1 MPKRKSL
8 LLFFLLFSLLLAGC
22 SPEATLPTALATLP
36 QPTAVN
42 TPLPG
47 EPTWTPSPQPV
58 NPTPTVNVAEPNP
71 VQITEL
77 AHVQVQRELV
87 VAIKFQNIL
96 PDALLRDVNYEILAL
111 DATGNRI
118 AQESGVIPF
127 LIPEQTMGLVRS
139 FQLIAGV
146 QAETVEVR
154 FSAGTQ
160 DRNLKLQSPFEVI
173 NPAFF
178 VDLNGAVMTGWL
190 QNRDRQTYTEVE
202 VNAIGYNAKG
212 EIVGGGSI
220 LTEFVPAKDRIGVS
234 IPVTVSEA
242 PVLVEIY
249 PWISTYSAS
258 LESGSWWKNIKVQD
272 WDFIITGQGYVTGGA
287 ILTNITDQVLTGT
300 YYIIT
305 VADAQDRVCAVSRG
319 FIPMLLPGE
328 TLNFSPGI
336 LYPPTT
342 AQAAKVDLIIVP
354 GEFGEYPL
362 AYNPLSITQ
371 STLLLEEQ
379 EVPIVRTTVLNNLNA
394 SLSGTLV
401 TVVLKNERGRI
412 VGGGQALTGQ
422 ILAGSTLQVDVPVGF
437 IGNPENLTI
446 AASVTLP
453 TGVVIGE

>member
-8 LLFFLLFSLLLAGC
+8 LLFFLLFSLLLVSC

-36 QPTAVN
+36 KPTAVN

-47 EPTWTPSPQPV
+47 EPTWTPSPRPI

-178 VDLNGAVMTGWL
+178 VDLKGAMMTSWL
-190 QNRDRQTYTEVE
+190 QNRDKQTYTEVE

-220 LTEFVPAKDRIGVS
+220 LTEFVPEKDRIGVS

-258 LESGSWWKNIKVQD
+258 LESGSWWKNVKVQD
-272 WDFIITGQGYVTGGA
+272 WDFIITDQGYVAGGA

-328 TLNFSPGI
+328 TLNFSPGV

-379 EVPIVRTTVLNNLNA
+379 EVPIVRMTVLNNLNA

-401 TVVLKNERGRI
+401 TVVLKNELGRI

>member
-1 MPKRKSL
+1 
-8 LLFFLLFSLLLAGC
+8 
-22 SPEATLPTALATLP
+22 
-36 QPTAVN
+36 
-42 TPLPG
+42 
-47 EPTWTPSPQPV
+47 
-58 NPTPTVNVAEPNP
+58 VNVAEPNP

-77 AHVQVQRELV
+77 AHVQVQRDLV
-87 VAIKFQNIL
+87 VAIKFQNVL

-111 DATGNRI
+111 DAAGNRI
-118 AQESGVIPF
+118 AQEAGVIPF
-127 LIPEQTMGLVRS
+127 LIPQQTMGLART
-139 FQLIAGV
+139 FQLLAGM
-146 QAETVEVR
+146 QTETVAVR

-160 DRNLKLQSPFEVI
+160 DRDLKLQSPFEVI

-190 QNRDRQTYTEVE
+190 QNRDKQTYTEVE

-212 EIVGGGSI
+212 EIVGGGSL
-220 LTEFVPAKDRIGVS
+220 LTDFVPEEDRIGVS

-249 PWISTYSAS
+249 PWISTYSTS
-258 LESGSWWKNIKVQD
+258 LEGGSWWKNIKVED
-272 WDFIITGQGYVTGGA
+272 WDFIITDEGYVAGGA

-305 VADAQDRVCAVSRG
+305 IADAQDRVCAVSRG

-328 TLNFSPGI
+328 TLNFSPGV

-342 AQAAKVDLIIVP
+342 ANAAKVDLIIVP

-362 AYNPLSITQ
+362 VYNPLSITQ
-371 STLLLEEQ
+371 SALLLEEQ
-379 EVPIVRTTVLNNLNA
+379 EAPIVRTTVLNNLNA

-401 TVVLKNERGRI
+401 STVLKNEDGRI
-412 VGGGQALTGQ
+412 IGGGQTLTGPVR
-422 ILAGSTLQVDVPVGF
+422 AGSTLQVDVPVEFLGS
-437 IGNPENLTI
+437 PENLTI

>member
-1 MPKRKSL
+1 
-8 LLFFLLFSLLLAGC
+8 
-22 SPEATLPTALATLP
+22 
-36 QPTAVN
+36 
-42 TPLPG
+42 
-47 EPTWTPSPQPV
+47 
-58 NPTPTVNVAEPNP
+58 VNVAEPNP

-77 AHVQVQRELV
+77 AHVQVQRDLV
-87 VAIKFQNIL
+87 VAIKFQNVL

-111 DATGNRI
+111 DAAGNRI
-118 AQESGVIPF
+118 AQEAGVIPF
-127 LIPEQTMGLVRS
+127 LIPQQTMGLART
-139 FQLIAGV
+139 FQLLAGM
-146 QAETVEVR
+146 QTETVAVR

-160 DRNLKLQSPFEVI
+160 DRDLKLQSPFEVI

-190 QNRDRQTYTEVE
+190 QNRDKQTYTEVE

-212 EIVGGGSI
+212 EIVGGGSL
-220 LTEFVPAKDRIGVS
+220 LTEFVPEEDRIGVS

-249 PWISTYSAS
+249 PWISTYSTS
-258 LESGSWWKNIKVQD
+258 LEGGSWWKNIKVED
-272 WDFIITGQGYVTGGA
+272 WDFIITDEGYVAGGA

-305 VADAQDRVCAVSRG
+305 IADAQDRVCAVSRG

-328 TLNFSPGI
+328 TLNFSPGV

-342 AQAAKVDLIIVP
+342 ANAAKVDLIIVP

-362 AYNPLSITQ
+362 VYNPLSITQ
-371 STLLLEEQ
+371 SALLLEEQ
-379 EVPIVRTTVLNNLNA
+379 EAPIVRTTVLNNLNA

-401 TVVLKNERGRI
+401 SIVLKNEDGRI
-412 VGGGQALTGQ
+412 IGGGQTLTGPVR
-422 ILAGSTLQVDVPVGF
+422 AGSTLQVDVPVEFLGS
-437 IGNPENLTI
+437 PENLTI